1 VPSVEQLNLGHL
13 LAGLVAGTLVVI
25 AAATLPRVR
34 PYVPAL
40 MAAAVVVLGAPEVG
54 VHLDGAFVAWLVV
67 AAIVAGGALHQCA
80 RHASPAVAL
89 ALLVMTIGGLWVGL
103 PDTEVVLLLA
113 GTVVPVTGAAL
124 ATVRADPVGTAPWS
138 AALLGATVIW
148 VIGVSSGGRSEAA
161 LGAVACLGVLVVVP
175 LLALAAAR
183 LWQVLDAGAPVAT
196 LALVLGA
203 HAGAVLVC
211 SRVAG
216 RADDLAAAALV
227 AGASLA
233 GIAVAVV
240 LAGLSVSRGRSTPA
254 R

>member
-1 VPSVEQLNLGHL
+1 
-13 LAGLVAGTLVVI
+13 
-25 AAATLPRVR
+25 
-34 PYVPAL
+34 
-40 MAAAVVVLGAPEVG
+40 
-54 VHLDGAFVAWLVV
+54 
-67 AAIVAGGALHQCA
+67 
-80 RHASPAVAL
+80 
-89 ALLVMTIGGLWVGL
+89 
-103 PDTEVVLLLA
+103 
-113 GTVVPVTGAAL
+113 
-124 ATVRADPVGTAPWS
+124 
-138 AALLGATVIW
+138 
-148 VIGVSSGGRSEAA
+148 
-161 LGAVACLGVLVVVP
+161 VP

-240 LAGLSVSRGRSTPA
+240 LGGLSVSRGRPTPA